1 MEKNLLQKL
10 LIGMTLFLLAGSL
23 SSCANLGSNTV
34 ILTSKDKIYVVPENT
49 KLEVIWDKKK
59 VVITTDE
66 DMLLMYKGTYFESIQ
81 EKNEDA
87 IR

>member
-1 MEKNLLQKL
+1 MIPLTLVLL
-10 LIGMTLFLLAGSL
+10 L
-23 SSCANLGSNTV
+23 SGCACFAPNIP

-59 VVITTDE
+59 VTITTDE
-66 DMLLMYKGTYFESIQ
+66 DMLLLYKGTYFESIQ
-81 EKNEDA
+81 AKDENA

>member
-1 MEKNLLQKL
+1 
-10 LIGMTLFLLAGSL
+10 
-23 SSCANLGSNTV
+23 V
-34 ILTSKDKIYVVPENT
+34 LTSKNKIYVVPENT

-66 DMLLMYKGTYFESIQ
+66 DMLLMYKGTFYESI
-81 EKNEDA
+81 KDKDEDT

>member
-1 MEKNLLQKL
+1 MQKL
-10 LIGMTLFLLAGSL
+10 CIGTILFLLAGSM
-23 SSCANLGSNTV
+23 SSCAYLGSNTV
-34 ILTSKDKIYVVPENT
+34 ILTSKNKIYIVPENT
-49 KLEVIWDKKK
+49 TLEVIWDKKK

>member
-1 MEKNLLQKL
+1 MKN
-10 LIGMTLFLLAGSL
+10 INYRTLCTATILSALVLL
-23 SSCANLGSNTV
+23 SSGCACFAPNIP

-66 DMLLMYKGTYFESIQ
+66 DMLLMYKGTFYESI
-81 EKNEDA
+81 KDKDEDT

>member
-1 MEKNLLQKL
+1 MKNINYRTLCTATILSASVLL
-10 LIGMTLFLLAGSL
+10 L
-23 SSCANLGSNTV
+23 SGCACFAPNIP

-59 VVITTDE
+59 VTITTDE
-66 DMLLMYKGTYFESIQ
+66 DMLLMYKGTFYESI
-81 EKNEDA
+81 KDKDEDT

>member
-1 MEKNLLQKL
+1 MIPLTLVLL
-10 LIGMTLFLLAGSL
+10 L
-23 SSCANLGSNTV
+23 SSCAYFAPNTI
-34 ILTSKDKIYVVPENT
+34 ILTSKNKIYVVPENT

-59 VVITTDE
+59 VIITTDE

-81 EKNEDA
+81 AKDENA

>member
-1 MEKNLLQKL
+1 MEKKHLQKL
-10 LIGMTLFLLAGSL
+10 YRGMILLLLVGLL
-23 SSCANLGSNTV
+23 SSCAYFAPNTI
-34 ILTSKDKIYVVPENT
+34 ILTSKNKIYVVPENT

-59 VVITTDE
+59 VIITTDE

-81 EKNEDA
+81 AKDENA

>member
-1 MEKNLLQKL
+1 VKN
-10 LIGMTLFLLAGSL
+10 INYRTLCTATILSALVLL
-23 SSCANLGSNTV
+23 SSGCACFAPNIP

-59 VVITTDE
+59 VTITTDE
-66 DMLLMYKGTYFESIQ
+66 DMLLMYKGTFYESI
-81 EKNEDA
+81 KDKDEDT

>member
-66 DMLLMYKGTYFESIQ
+66 DMLLMYKGTFYESI
-81 EKNEDA
+81 KDKDEDT